1 MVFIME
7 LKVMK
12 LFEKIFTNHKQN
24 NYVCEFESE
33 LEQASLYE
41 MIEID

>member
-1 MVFIME
+1 
-7 LKVMK
+7 MK
-12 LFEKIFTNHKQN
+12 LFNKIFTNLKQN
-24 NYVCEFESE
+24 NEVCEFESE

>member
-1 MVFIME
+1 MFVME
-7 LKVMK
+7 FKIMK

-24 NYVCEFESE
+24 NHIYEFESE
-33 LEQASLYE
+33 LEQASLYK